1 MLRTCSA
8 CLRHVRPDSH
18 ACPFCGAA
26 IAAET
31 SSIEAV
37 GRVARIASIGV
48 ALTLAACG
56 ESTPIAKDAVILPEA
71 GPIATATATAS
82 ATATATAV
90 ATATT
95 TATATTKVV
104 PPPDDWRQHRHSQC
118 TPQGQCPPYG
128 GPPIDDFTI
137 V

>member
-18 ACPFCGAA
+18 VCPFCGAV
-26 IAAET
+26 IAAE
-31 SSIEAV
+31 SSAAEAV

-56 ESTPIAKDAVILPEA
+56 ESTPIAKDQVVLPAPEA
-71 GPIATATATAS
+71 GPATTSTATAS
-82 ATATATAV
+82 ATATATA
-90 ATATT
+90 TAKT
-95 TATATTKVV
+95 TATVL
-104 PPPDDWRQHRHSQC
+104 PPPDDWRQHRRSQC

-128 GPPIDDFTI
+128 GPPVDDLSF